1 MSKPMIFIPGAA
13 FQPHCEQI
21 NQAFEAHKIPFYA
34 YNNSQE
40 ALAKIKGIGD
50 NEYILGSSC
59 AGTSQAEEVIKA
71 LTAKQQKQ
79 LTFWATQRQAT
90 QGKIVANEKAVE
102 FCNKSKAKG
111 KYANDTGTKH
121 PIVHMLNNKEAGSG
135 YQVLPDVITDSCAK
149 KSIGN
154 HSNGNILKLD
164 IHGVESTVLCA
175 VKGKVYFDLNV
186 IAAMYEYADADQN
199 QRKKMTGG
207 DVYESTP
214 STTFNIDDT
223 SNVILPSGVSPHLP
237 KTNSTSDTPAISKP
251 TAAQVIGTVLL
262 ACTGIGLIIGLVQL
276 LVTAIHA
283 HRVNTNNDT
292 ANTAT
297 AGFLLCKLPE
307 LKPVNYNQQTR

>member
-13 FQPHCEQI
+13 FQSHCEQI
-21 NQAFEAHKIPFYA
+21 NKAFEKHAIPFYA
-34 YNNSQE
+34 YDNSQA
-40 ALAKIKGIGD
+40 ALTKIEETGSQKH
-50 NEYILGSSC
+50 ILGSSC
-59 AGTSQAEEVIKA
+59 AGTSKAEEVIKA
-71 LTAKQQKQ
+71 LTTDQKKQ

-111 KYANDTGTKH
+111 KYANDTGTKQS
-121 PIVHMLNNKEAGSG
+121 IVHMLNNQKAGSG
-135 YQVLPDVITDSCAK
+135 YQVRPDVIADSCAK

-154 HSNGNILKLD
+154 HSNGDILKLD

-199 QRKKMTGG
+199 QRNNMTGG

-214 STTFNIDDT
+214 STTFSIDDT

-237 KTNSTSDTPAISKP
+237 KTNSTSDTPATSKP
-251 TAAQVIGTVLL
+251 TAAQIIGTVLL
-262 ACTGIGLIIGLVQL
+262 ACTGIGLIISLVQL
-276 LVTAIHA
+276 IVTAI
-283 HRVNTNNDT
+283 RT
-292 ANTAT
+292 
-297 AGFLLCKLPE
+297 
-307 LKPVNYNQQTR
+307 